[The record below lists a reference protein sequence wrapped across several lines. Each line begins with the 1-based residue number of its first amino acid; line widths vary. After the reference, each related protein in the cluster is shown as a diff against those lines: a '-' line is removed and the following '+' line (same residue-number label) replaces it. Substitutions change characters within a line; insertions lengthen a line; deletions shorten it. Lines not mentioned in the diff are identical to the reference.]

1 MYTFF
6 FFHKAIK
13 NPILLLDE
21 LVSLFVTLI
30 KPNIQS
36 NSYIASTTL
45 DLRAALHKTYKNSL
59 EILGHI
65 DMMASCSC

>member
-1 MYTFF
+1 M
-6 FFHKAIK
+6 
-13 NPILLLDE
+13 DE